1 MGIKRVA
8 VLGGGQMGGGVA
20 ALTATAG
27 LPTVVREVTP
37 EVAERSRAGIQ
48 KSLDRALERGKLD
61 EAAHEAALG
70 NLSFT
75 TEIGDLGDCDL
86 VVEAVVESFDLK
98 AEVFRALDEVV
109 ASPDAVLATNTSSI
123 PIIDIAMATGRPERV
138 IGMHF
143 FNPAPVMK
151 LVEVIPSVRT
161 DPAVTDLI
169 TAFATDVLDKVVVAA
184 KDRAGFVVNMLLVPY
199 LNPAMRMYADGHAT
213 AADIDNGMKL
223 GAAHPM
229 GPLELSDMIG
239 LDTMML
245 VAETLFAEYGDDFY
259 QPPPLLRRMVAAGHL
274 GRKTGRGF
282 YDYGCAPAGPPGA
295 DRSPFL

>member
-1 MGIKRVA
+1 MVIKRVG
-8 VLGGGQMGGGVA
+8 VVGGGQMGGGVA
-20 ALTATAG
+20 ELTAKAG

-109 ASPDAVLATNTSSI
+109 ASPDAVLATNTSSL
-123 PIIDIAMATGRPERV
+123 PIIAIAMATGRPERV

-199 LNPAMRMYADGHAT
+199 LNAAMRMYADGHAT

-282 YDYGCAPAGPPGA
+282 YDYG
-295 DRSPFL
+295 

>member
-1 MGIKRVA
+1 MGIKRVG
-8 VLGGGQMGGGVA
+8 VVGGGQMGGGVA
-20 ALTATAG
+20 ELTAKAG
-27 LPTVVREVTP
+27 LPTVVCEVTP

-61 EAAHEAALG
+61 EAAHGAALD

-199 LNPAMRMYADGHAT
+199 LNAAMRMYADGHAT

-282 YDYGCAPAGPPGA
+282 YDYG
-295 DRSPFL
+295 

>member
-1 MGIKRVA
+1 MGIKRVG
-8 VLGGGQMGGGVA
+8 VVGGGQMGGGVA
-20 ALTATAG
+20 ELTAKAG

-37 EVAERSRAGIQ
+37 EAAERSRAGIQ

-199 LNPAMRMYADGHAT
+199 LNAAMRMYADGHAA

-239 LDTMML
+239 LDTMVL

-282 YDYGCAPAGPPGA
+282 YDYG
-295 DRSPFL
+295 

>member
-1 MGIKRVA
+1 MGIKRVG
-8 VLGGGQMGGGVA
+8 VVGGGQMGGGVA
-20 ALTATAG
+20 ELTAKAG
-27 LPTVVREVTP
+27 LPTVVREMTP
-37 EVAERSRAGIQ
+37 EAAERSRAGIQ
-48 KSLDRALERGKLD
+48 KSRDRALERGKLD

-151 LVEVIPSVRT
+151 LGEVIPSVRT
-161 DPAVTDLI
+161 DPTVTDLI

-199 LNPAMRMYADGHAT
+199 LNAAMRMYADGHAT

-282 YDYGCAPAGPPGA
+282 YDYG
-295 DRSPFL
+295 

>member
-1 MGIKRVA
+1 MGIKRVG
-8 VLGGGQMGGGVA
+8 VVGGGQMGGGVA
-20 ALTATAG
+20 ELTAK
-27 LPTVVREVTP
+27 VREVTP

-199 LNPAMRMYADGHAT
+199 LNAAMRMYADGHAT

-282 YDYGCAPAGPPGA
+282 YDYG
-295 DRSPFL
+295 

>member
-1 MGIKRVA
+1 MSIKRVG
-8 VLGGGQMGGGVA
+8 VVGGGQMGGGVA
-20 ALTATAG
+20 ELTAKAG
-27 LPTVVREVTP
+27 LRTVVREVSP

-98 AEVFRALDEVV
+98 AEIFQALDEVV
-109 ASPDAVLATNTSSI
+109 VSPDAVLATNTSSI

-169 TAFATDVLDKVVVAA
+169 TTFATDVLDKVVVAA

-199 LNPAMRMYADGHAT
+199 LNAAMRMYADGHAT

-282 YDYGCAPAGPPGA
+282 YDY
-295 DRSPFL
+295 D

>member
-1 MGIKRVA
+1 MGIERVG
-8 VLGGGQMGGGVA
+8 VVGGGQMGGGVA
-20 ALTATAG
+20 ELTAKAG
-27 LPTVVREVTP
+27 LPTVVREVSP
-37 EVAERSRAGIQ
+37 EAAERSRAGIQ

-61 EAAHEAALG
+61 EAAHAAAQG
-70 NLSFT
+70 NLTFT
-75 TEIGDLGDCDL
+75 TEISDLADCDL

-98 AEVFRALDEVV
+98 AEVFKSLDEVV
-109 ASPDAVLATNTSSI
+109 TSPDAVLATNTSSI
-123 PIIDIAMATGRPERV
+123 PIIDIAMTTGRPEKV
-138 IGMHF
+138 LGLHF

-161 DPAVTDLI
+161 DEDVTAMVK
-169 TAFATDVLDKVVVAA
+169 AFATDVLDKVVVAA

-199 LNPAMRMYADGHAT
+199 LNAAMRMYADGHAS
-213 AADIDNGMKL
+213 AEDIDNGMKL

-245 VAETLFAEYGDDFY
+245 VAETLFEEYGDDFY
-259 QPPPLLRRMVAAGHL
+259 LPPPLLRRMVAAGQL

-282 YDYGCAPAGPPGA
+282 YDY
-295 DRSPFL
+295 S

>member
-1 MGIKRVA
+1 MVIKRVG
-8 VLGGGQMGGGVA
+8 VVGGGQMGGGVA
-20 ALTATAG
+20 ELTAKAG

-161 DPAVTDLI
+161 DPAVTALI

-199 LNPAMRMYADGHAT
+199 LNAAMRMYADGHAT

-282 YDYGCAPAGPPGA
+282 YDYG
-295 DRSPFL
+295 

>member
-1 MGIKRVA
+1 MVIKRVG
-8 VLGGGQMGGGVA
+8 VVGGGQMGGGVA
-20 ALTATAG
+20 ELTAKAG

-151 LVEVIPSVRT
+151 LGEVIPSVRT

-199 LNPAMRMYADGHAT
+199 LNAAMRMYADGHAT

-282 YDYGCAPAGPPGA
+282 YDYG
-295 DRSPFL
+295 

>member
-1 MGIKRVA
+1 MVIKRVG
-8 VLGGGQMGGGVA
+8 VVGGGQMGGGVA
-20 ALTATAG
+20 ELTAKAG

-169 TAFATDVLDKVVVAA
+169 TGFATDVLDKVVVAA

-199 LNPAMRMYADGHAT
+199 LNAAMRMYADGHAT

-274 GRKTGRGF
+274 VRKTGRGF
-282 YDYGCAPAGPPGA
+282 YDYG
-295 DRSPFL
+295 

>member
-1 MGIKRVA
+1 MVIKRVG
-8 VLGGGQMGGGVA
+8 VVGGGQMGGGVA
-20 ALTATAG
+20 ELTAKAG

-199 LNPAMRMYADGHAT
+199 LNAAMRMYADGHAT

-274 GRKTGRGF
+274 GRKPGRGF
-282 YDYGCAPAGPPGA
+282 YDYG
-295 DRSPFL
+295 

>member
-1 MGIKRVA
+1 MGIKRVG
-8 VLGGGQMGGGVA
+8 VVGGGQMGGGVA
-20 ALTATAG
+20 ELTAKAG

-37 EVAERSRAGIQ
+37 EVVERSQAGIQ

-199 LNPAMRMYADGHAT
+199 LNAAMRMYADGHAT

-282 YDYGCAPAGPPGA
+282 YDYG
-295 DRSPFL
+295 

>member
-1 MGIKRVA
+1 MGIKRVG
-8 VLGGGQMGGGVA
+8 VVGGGQMGGGVA
-20 ALTATAG
+20 ELTAKAG

-48 KSLDRALERGKLD
+48 KSLGRALERGKLD
-61 EAAHEAALG
+61 EAAHGAALD
-70 NLSFT
+70 NLFFT

-109 ASPDAVLATNTSSI
+109 VSPDAVLATNTSSI

-161 DPAVTDLI
+161 APAVTDLI

-199 LNPAMRMYADGHAT
+199 LNAAMRMYADGHAT

-282 YDYGCAPAGPPGA
+282 YDYG
-295 DRSPFL
+295 

>member
-1 MGIKRVA
+1 MGIKRVG
-8 VLGGGQMGGGVA
+8 VVGGGQMGGGVA
-20 ALTATAG
+20 ELTAKAG

-61 EAAHEAALG
+61 EAAHGAALD

-109 ASPDAVLATNTSSI
+109 VSPDAVLATNTSSI

-161 DPAVTDLI
+161 APAVTDLI

-199 LNPAMRMYADGHAT
+199 LNAAMRMYADGHAT

-282 YDYGCAPAGPPGA
+282 YDYG
-295 DRSPFL
+295 

>member
-1 MGIKRVA
+1 MNITRVGIV
-8 VLGGGQMGGGVA
+8 GGGQMGGGVA
-20 ALTATAG
+20 ELTAKAG
-27 LPTVVREVTP
+27 LPTVVREVSP
-37 EVAERSRAGIQ
+37 EASERSRAGIQ

-61 EAAHEAALG
+61 EAAHGAALG

-75 TEIGDLGDCDL
+75 TEFGDLADCDL
-86 VVEAVVESFDLK
+86 VVEAVIESFDLK

-109 ASPDAVLATNTSSI
+109 TSPDAVLATNTSSI
-123 PIIDIAMATGRPERV
+123 PIIDIAMTTGRPEKV
-138 IGMHF
+138 LGLHF

-161 DPAVTDLI
+161 DEAVTAEV
-169 TAFATDVLDKVVVAA
+169 TAFATDVLGKVVVAA

-199 LNPAMRMYADGHAT
+199 LNAAMRMYADGHAS
-213 AADIDNGMKL
+213 AEDIDNGMKL

-245 VAETLFAEYGDDFY
+245 VAETLFEEYGDDFY
-259 QPPPLLRRMVAAGHL
+259 LPPPLLKRMVAAGQL

-282 YDYGCAPAGPPGA
+282 YDY
-295 DRSPFL
+295 S

>member
-1 MGIKRVA
+1 MVIKRVG
-8 VLGGGQMGGGVA
+8 VVGGGQMGGGVA
-20 ALTATAG
+20 ELTAKAG

-199 LNPAMRMYADGHAT
+199 LNAAMRMYADGHAT

-274 GRKTGRGF
+274 GRKTGRGC
-282 YDYGCAPAGPPGA
+282 YDYG
-295 DRSPFL
+295 

>member
-1 MGIKRVA
+1 MSITRVG
-8 VLGGGQMGGGVA
+8 VVGGGQMGGGVA
-20 ALTATAG
+20 ELTAKAG
-27 LPTVVREVTP
+27 LPTVVREVSP
-37 EVAERSRAGIQ
+37 EAAERSRAGIQ

-61 EAAHEAALG
+61 DSAHAAALG

-75 TEIGDLGDCDL
+75 TEFGDLSDCDL

-98 AEVFRALDEVV
+98 AEVFRVLDEVV

-123 PIIDIAMATGRPERV
+123 PIIDIAMTTGRPEKV
-138 IGMHF
+138 LGLHF

-161 DPAVTDLI
+161 DGAVTAEV

-199 LNPAMRMYADGHAT
+199 LNAAMRMYADGHAS
-213 AADIDNGMKL
+213 AEDIDNGMKL

-245 VAETLFAEYGDDFY
+245 VAETLFEEYGDDFY
-259 QPPPLLRRMVAAGHL
+259 LPPPLLRRMVAAGHL
-274 GRKTGRGF
+274 GRKSGKGF
-282 YDYGCAPAGPPGA
+282 YDY
-295 DRSPFL
+295 D

>member
-1 MGIKRVA
+1 MGIQRVA
-8 VLGGGQMGGGVA
+8 VVGGGQMGGGVA
-20 ALTATAG
+20 ELTAKAG
-27 LPTVVREVTP
+27 LSTVIKEGS
-37 EVAERSRAGIQ
+37 AEAAEHSETGIRR
-48 KSLDRALERGKLD
+48 SLDRALERGKLD
-61 EAAHEAALG
+61 EAAHAAALV
-70 NLSFT
+70 NLTFT
-75 TEIGDLGDCDL
+75 TDYGDLADADL

-98 AEVFRALDEVV
+98 AEIFAVLDEAVT
-109 ASPDAVLATNTSSI
+109 SPDAVLATNTSSI
-123 PIIDIAMATGRPERV
+123 PIIDIAMATGRPEQV
-138 IGMHF
+138 IGLHF

-161 DPAVTDLI
+161 NEAVTASI
-169 TAFATDVLDKVVVAA
+169 TVFATDVLGKVVVAA

-199 LNPAMRMYADGHAT
+199 LNAAMRMYADGHAS
-213 AADIDNGMKL
+213 AEDIDNGMKL

-259 QPPPLLRRMVAAGHL
+259 LPPPLLRRMVAAGHL

-282 YDYGCAPAGPPGA
+282 YDY
-295 DRSPFL
+295 S

>member
-1 MGIKRVA
+1 MAITRVG
-8 VLGGGQMGGGVA
+8 VVGGGQMGGGVA
-20 ALTATAG
+20 ELTAKAG

-37 EVAERSRAGIQ
+37 EAAERSRAGIQ

-61 EAAHEAALG
+61 EAAHGSALG

-75 TEIGDLGDCDL
+75 TEFTDLADCDL
-86 VVEAVVESFDLK
+86 VVEAVIESFELK
-98 AEVFRALDEVV
+98 AEVFRVLDEVV

-123 PIIDIAMATGRPERV
+123 PIIDIAMTTGRPEKV
-138 IGMHF
+138 LGLHF

-161 DPAVTDLI
+161 DEVVTAEV

-184 KDRAGFVVNMLLVPY
+184 RDRAGFVVNMLLVPY
-199 LNPAMRMYADGHAT
+199 LNAAMRMYADGHAS
-213 AADIDNGMKL
+213 AEDIDNGMKL

-245 VAETLFAEYGDDFY
+245 VAETLFEEYGDDFY
-259 QPPPLLRRMVAAGHL
+259 LPPPLLRRMVAAGHL
-274 GRKTGRGF
+274 GRKSGRGF
-282 YDYGCAPAGPPGA
+282 YDY
-295 DRSPFL
+295 S

>member
-1 MGIKRVA
+1 MGIKRVG
-8 VLGGGQMGGGVA
+8 VVGGGQMGGGVA
-20 ALTATAG
+20 ELTAKAG

-37 EVAERSRAGIQ
+37 EAAERSRAGIQ

-161 DPAVTDLI
+161 APAVTDLI

-199 LNPAMRMYADGHAT
+199 LNAAMRMYADGHAT

-282 YDYGCAPAGPPGA
+282 YDYG
-295 DRSPFL
+295 

>member
-1 MGIKRVA
+1 MVIKRVG
-8 VLGGGQMGGGVA
+8 VVGGGQMGGGVA
-20 ALTATAG
+20 ELTAKAG

-151 LVEVIPSVRT
+151 LVEVIPAVRT
-161 DPAVTDLI
+161 DPAVTDRI

-199 LNPAMRMYADGHAT
+199 LNAAMRMYADGHAT

-282 YDYGCAPAGPPGA
+282 YDYG
-295 DRSPFL
+295 

>member
-1 MGIKRVA
+1 MGIKRVG
-8 VLGGGQMGGGVA
+8 VVGGGQMGGGVA
-20 ALTATAG
+20 ELTAKAG

-37 EVAERSRAGIQ
+37 EAAERSRAGIQ

-86 VVEAVVESFDLK
+86 VVEAVVESLDLK

-199 LNPAMRMYADGHAT
+199 LNAAMRMYADGHAT

-282 YDYGCAPAGPPGA
+282 YDYG
-295 DRSPFL
+295 

>member
-1 MGIKRVA
+1 MI
-8 VLGGGQMGGGVA
+8 
-20 ALTATAG
+20 
-27 LPTVVREVTP
+27 
-37 EVAERSRAGIQ
+37 
-48 KSLDRALERGKLD
+48 
-61 EAAHEAALG
+61 
-70 NLSFT
+70 
-75 TEIGDLGDCDL
+75 
-86 VVEAVVESFDLK
+86 ESFDLK
-98 AEVFRALDEVV
+98 AEIFRALDEVIV
-109 ASPDAVLATNTSSI
+109 SPDAVLATNTSSI
-123 PIIDIAMATGRPERV
+123 PIIDIAMATGRPEQV
-138 IGMHF
+138 IGLHF

-161 DPAVTDLI
+161 DEAVTTAV

-199 LNPAMRMYADGHAT
+199 LNAAMRMYADGHAT

-259 QPPPLLRRMVAAGHL
+259 LPPPLLRRMVAAGHL

-282 YDYGCAPAGPPGA
+282 YDY
-295 DRSPFL
+295 S

>member
-1 MGIKRVA
+1 MVIKRVG
-8 VLGGGQMGGGVA
+8 VVGGGQMGGGIA
-20 ALTATAG
+20 ELTATAG

-199 LNPAMRMYADGHAT
+199 LNAAMRMYADGHAT

-282 YDYGCAPAGPPGA
+282 YDYG
-295 DRSPFL
+295 

>member
-1 MGIKRVA
+1 MVIKRVG
-8 VLGGGQMGGGVA
+8 VVGGGQMGGGVA
-20 ALTATAG
+20 ELTAKAG

-199 LNPAMRMYADGHAT
+199 LNAAMRMYADGHAT

-282 YDYGCAPAGPPGA
+282 HDYG
-295 DRSPFL
+295 

>member
-1 MGIKRVA
+1 MSITRVG
-8 VLGGGQMGGGVA
+8 VVGGGQMGGGVA
-20 ALTATAG
+20 ELTAKAG
-27 LPTVVREVTP
+27 LPTVVREVSP
-37 EVAERSRAGIQ
+37 EAAERSRAGIQ

-61 EAAHEAALG
+61 DSAHAAALG

-75 TEIGDLGDCDL
+75 TELGDLSDCDL

-123 PIIDIAMATGRPERV
+123 PIIDIAMTTGRPEKV
-138 IGMHF
+138 LGLHF

-161 DPAVTDLI
+161 DGAVTAEV

-199 LNPAMRMYADGHAT
+199 LNAAMRMYADGHAS
-213 AADIDNGMKL
+213 AEDIDNGMKL

-245 VAETLFAEYGDDFY
+245 VAETLFEEYGDDFY
-259 QPPPLLRRMVAAGHL
+259 LPPPLLKRMVAAGQL

-282 YDYGCAPAGPPGA
+282 YDY
-295 DRSPFL
+295 S

>member
-1 MGIKRVA
+1 MGIKRVG
-8 VLGGGQMGGGVA
+8 VVGGGQMGGGVA
-20 ALTATAG
+20 ELTAKAG

-37 EVAERSRAGIQ
+37 EAAERSRAGIQ

-199 LNPAMRMYADGHAT
+199 LNAAMRMYADGHAT

-229 GPLELSDMIG
+229 GPLELSDLIG
-239 LDTMML
+239 LDTMLL
-245 VAETLFAEYGDDFY
+245 VGETLHAEYGEPSY
-259 QPPPLLRRMVAAGHL
+259 APPPLLKRMVAAGQL
-274 GRKTGRGF
+274 GRKAGRGF
-282 YDYGCAPAGPPGA
+282 YDYG
-295 DRSPFL
+295 

>member
-1 MGIKRVA
+1 MGIKRVG
-8 VLGGGQMGGGVA
+8 VVGGGQMGGGVA
-20 ALTATAG
+20 ELTAKAG

-37 EVAERSRAGIQ
+37 EVAERSRAGSQ

-61 EAAHEAALG
+61 EAAHGAALD

-199 LNPAMRMYADGHAT
+199 LNAAMRMYADGHAT

-282 YDYGCAPAGPPGA
+282 YDYG
-295 DRSPFL
+295 

>member
-1 MGIKRVA
+1 
-8 VLGGGQMGGGVA
+8 MGGGVA
-20 ALTATAG
+20 ELTAKAG
-27 LPTVVREVTP
+27 LPTVVKEVSP
-37 EVAERSRAGIQ
+37 EAAERSRAGVQ

-61 EAAHEAALG
+61 EVAHAAAMG
-70 NLSFT
+70 NLTFT
-75 TEIGDLGDCDL
+75 TEFADLADCDL
-86 VVEAVVESFDLK
+86 VVEAVIESFDLK
-98 AEVFRALDEVV
+98 AEIFRALDEVV
-109 ASPDAVLATNTSSI
+109 SSPDAVLASNTSSI
-123 PIIDIAMATGRPERV
+123 PIIDIAMATSRPEQV
-138 IGMHF
+138 IGLHF

-161 DPAVTDLI
+161 NEAVTASM

-199 LNPAMRMYADGHAT
+199 LNAAMRMYADGHAT

-259 QPPPLLRRMVAAGHL
+259 LPPPLLRRMVAAGHL

-282 YDYGCAPAGPPGA
+282 YEY
-295 DRSPFL
+295 S

>member
-1 MGIKRVA
+1 MGIKRVG
-8 VLGGGQMGGGVA
+8 VVGGGQMGGGVA
-20 ALTATAG
+20 ELTAKAG

-61 EAAHEAALG
+61 EAAHGAALD

-75 TEIGDLGDCDL
+75 TEISDLGDCDL

-169 TAFATDVLDKVVVAA
+169 TALATDVLDKVVVAA

-199 LNPAMRMYADGHAT
+199 LNAARRMYADGHAT

-229 GPLELSDMIG
+229 GPRELSDMIG

-282 YDYGCAPAGPPGA
+282 YDYG
-295 DRSPFL
+295 

>member
-1 MGIKRVA
+1 MGIKRVG
-8 VLGGGQMGGGVA
+8 VVGGGQMGGGVA
-20 ALTATAG
+20 ELTAKAG

-37 EVAERSRAGIQ
+37 EAAERSRAGIQ

-109 ASPDAVLATNTSSI
+109 VSPDAVLATNTSSI

-199 LNPAMRMYADGHAT
+199 LNAAMRMYADGHAT

-282 YDYGCAPAGPPGA
+282 YDYG
-295 DRSPFL
+295 

>member
-1 MGIKRVA
+1 MGIKRVG
-8 VLGGGQMGGGVA
+8 VVGGGQMGGGVA
-20 ALTATAG
+20 ELTAKAG

-169 TAFATDVLDKVVVAA
+169 PAFATDVLDKVVVAA

-199 LNPAMRMYADGHAT
+199 LNAAMRMYADGHAT

-282 YDYGCAPAGPPGA
+282 YDYG
-295 DRSPFL
+295 

>member
-1 MGIKRVA
+1 MGIKRVG
-8 VLGGGQMGGGVA
+8 VVGGGQMGGGVA
-20 ALTATAG
+20 ELTAKAG
-27 LPTVVREVTP
+27 LATVVREVSP
-37 EVAERSRAGIQ
+37 EAVERSSGGIQ

-61 EAAHEAALG
+61 EAAHGAALD

-109 ASPDAVLATNTSSI
+109 VSPDAVLATNTSSI

-199 LNPAMRMYADGHAT
+199 LNAAMRMYADGHAT

-282 YDYGCAPAGPPGA
+282 YDYG
-295 DRSPFL
+295 